1 MEKPKQPTNK
11 KYLVIGIY
19 DETRQTTYD
28 FIAAKSAEEAE
39 QIVRKARDNAWLWEP
54 VATYTSADLIET
66 ANELKG
72 MTLAKV
78 RESWRTTKSLL

>member
-28 FIAAKSAEEAE
+28 FIAAKSAE
-39 QIVRKARDNAWLWEP
+39 
-54 VATYTSADLIET
+54 
-66 ANELKG
+66 
-72 MTLAKV
+72 
-78 RESWRTTKSLL
+78 